1 MTKKME
7 KKSDLKIRVSESAK
21 YFSMSVREFEKKCN
35 INRGTLGNVKPNHS
49 ISSDILAK
57 IIDNAPQINIVWLI
71 TGKGKMILNSSEIEQ
86 NTVEEEK
93 IEYGK
98 KDIVAEYLIKRINDL
113 EKEIEELKGNARST
127 NK

>member
-1 MTKKME
+1 ME

-57 IIDNAPQINIVWLI
+57 IIDNAPQIDIVWLI
-71 TGKGKMILNSSEIEQ
+71 TGKGEMISKNFEKNETIASEPPHKYAKMDL
-86 NTVEEEK
+86 
-93 IEYGK
+93 
-98 KDIVAEYLIKRINDL
+98 VAEYLVKRIKDL
-113 EKEIEELKGNARST
+113 EKENEELKEKMRSIE
-127 NK
+127 K